1 MADKTPDYALSGI
14 LVPRKFSATLAA
26 DYASGTDYTE
36 AGRKPGA
43 VTYDGASTARLV
55 LEATGDVD
63 ATATSAPVLK
73 FTRAGMPSTDGA
85 GFVYRYGSSGDFYG
99 ADPTYALTGYTVVD
113 SVASL
118 ETYGQTRSVVLADGT
133 IVVVAVRTQLTNPL
147 YTLHAHVRALDG
159 TWTEYTIATSAAA
172 TAGSK
177 EVALCLAPDGALHV
191 YWWVSVDGA
200 TMRLYLYRSEDG
212 ATWYRQ
218 GEVNGISSATSIT
231 HLAAGTLGGSVVL
244 FSGDTSSQQYVSADG
259 GFSFETVGAAENHV
273 HVADVLTSTG
283 YLHVLAADT
292 TGSEH
297 VKARRIASGG
307 QTVWDATANDLGA
320 NDKDNGSF
328 LVDTP
333 AGLLAYFVDSSGE
346 MWSAPYRS
354 VDAGASWSE
363 YTGHADQTLAVIVGH
378 PSAVWHRGRL
388 HVLGYATTV
397 STGAPIA
404 DKALVDMT
412 LAGHSVVPL
421 YGAGIGDVE
430 RTSGNRR
437 AWVPVELLNAS
448 GWTDNDTGTG
458 TVTHTLLDEFERVST
473 DASSAADNSFATTVV
488 LDPPRK
494 HYEHCIVSLQVTSGT
509 AEVVLEARPVSVS
522 VFVTSTQIDVCET
535 GTTPVLTPHNISGAI
550 ELRIICDAAQEK
562 GRAWYREAGDDDERA
577 WIDLGTPSLAT
588 TTYTQ
593 SALRL
598 KAAASTT
605 VEWRFVSWRGALLP
619 ALYSSVDMD
628 TTEGTEIAPCAVL
641 ASRRTFVGSGIYLR
655 GRGGPAR
662 YDATTYSVSLG
673 GGRFT
678 KANLLPALSASPRAP
693 WRSTGTTAQTLKFT
707 VEPETA
713 TETEWM
719 GGLVGYYLDGLVNV
733 PQFTIKN
740 SGATIGA
747 VDLRTSF
754 AYTHDTGVIY
764 PSASGSTVDGVYV
777 AEGSLVGSQ
786 FEFADG
792 KVRTIV
798 DNTEG
803 VLTSG
808 STVAEKRCRIRV
820 DGLDGTEDT
829 SGTGYIWPRRALIL
843 HYLRGTREV
852 TQVQLEIGASVG
864 ADSRGYREIG
874 VAAIGEVSVLGRA
887 FDRTASDE
895 IAAGVEVFE
904 GIDGGSVV
912 SVRGPTRRTVELAF
926 VESPTFLGQ
935 PRSGGAPDYVTVSA
949 SGGALPAATEFG
961 VPMTLEGIYRRT
973 DGASLPV
980 VPIRRIPRDSGSG
993 SALYVSTIGRG
1004 SVAEGAMLARMTG
1017 SIRREQVQMGQAYVD
1032 DAERVATIT
1041 FSEVV

>member
-43 VTYDGASTARLV
+43 VTYNGASTARLV

-113 SVASL
+113 SVAST

-133 IVVVAVRTQLTNPL
+133 IVVLAVQTKVSAPRYNLRS
-147 YTLHAHVRALDG
+147 HVRALDG
-159 TWTEYTIATSAAA
+159 TWTEYTIATSLAA
-172 TAGSK
+172 TTGST

-191 YWWVSVDGA
+191 YYWVVSSGTSMKLV
-200 TMRLYLYRSEDG
+200 LYRSEDG

-218 GEVNGISSATSIT
+218 GDIAGIGSATSIT

-244 FSGDTSSQQYVSADG
+244 FTGDTSSQQYVSADG
-259 GFSFETVGAAENHV
+259 GFSFETVGSAENHT
-273 HVADVLTSTG
+273 HVADVLTSAG
-283 YLHVLAADT
+283 YLHVLAAVT

-320 NDKDNGSF
+320 NDKDNGSL

-333 AGLLAYFVDSSGE
+333 AGLLAYFVDSNGE
-346 MWSAPYRS
+346 MWSQPYRS
-354 VDAGASWSE
+354 LDAGSSWSA
-363 YTGHADQTLAVIVGH
+363 YDGHGDNTPAVIVGH

-397 STGAPIA
+397 STGAAIA

-412 LAGHSVVPL
+412 LAGHSVAPM
-421 YGAGIGDVE
+421 YGAGIGDAE
-430 RTSGNRR
+430 RAASTMN

-448 GWTDNDTGTG
+448 GWTDSDTG
-458 TVTHTLLDEFERVST
+458 TVTRSLIDDGETVTVAAAST
-473 DASSAADNSFATTVV
+473 AENTFTATVTT
-488 LDPPRK
+488 DT
-494 HYEHCIVSLQVTSGT
+494 ESHCIVCVEVTAG
-509 AEVVLEARPVSVS
+509 AVEIVLESRPVSVS
-522 VFVTSTQIDVCET
+522 VFVTSTQLDIVET
-535 GTTPVLTPHNISGAI
+535 GTTPVYTDHNISGPI
-550 ELRIICDAAQEK
+550 EFRIACDGAAEK
-562 GRAWYREAGDDDERA
+562 GRGWYRAQGDDDERA
-577 WIDLGTPSLAT
+577 WTSMGSAITLST
-588 TTYTQ
+588 TTYTGA
-593 SALRL
+593 ALKL
-598 KAAASTT
+598 KGPASSTAQ
-605 VEWRFVSWRGALLP
+605 WRFIGWRYAFQPPNSGLTE
-619 ALYSSVDMD
+619 MD
-628 TTEGTEIAPCAVL
+628 TTAGVSVSPCPVL

-678 KANLLPALSASPRAP
+678 QANLLPALSASPRAP

-764 PSASGSTVDGVYV
+764 PAASTSSQTARFAPSSTTPRECSPAGRPSQRNAVASGST
-777 AEGSLVGSQ
+777 AST
-786 FEFADG
+786 AP
-792 KVRTIV
+792 RT
-798 DNTEG
+798 
-803 VLTSG
+803 
-808 STVAEKRCRIRV
+808 
-820 DGLDGTEDT
+820 
-829 SGTGYIWPRRALIL
+829 
-843 HYLRGTREV
+843 
-852 TQVQLEIGASVG
+852 
-864 ADSRGYREIG
+864 
-874 VAAIGEVSVLGRA
+874 
-887 FDRTASDE
+887 
-895 IAAGVEVFE
+895 
-904 GIDGGSVV
+904 
-912 SVRGPTRRTVELAF
+912 
-926 VESPTFLGQ
+926 
-935 PRSGGAPDYVTVSA
+935 
-949 SGGALPAATEFG
+949 PAA
-961 VPMTLEGIYRRT
+961 PAI
-973 DGASLPV
+973 
-980 VPIRRIPRDSGSG
+980 SGH
-993 SALYVSTIGRG
+993 
-1004 SVAEGAMLARMTG
+1004 VARSYCTTCEALAR
-1017 SIRREQVQMGQAYVD
+1017 
-1032 DAERVATIT
+1032 
-1041 FSEVV
+1041 